1 MATGQSKKKP
11 GCQSTFYMF
20 QSINLCDGHR
30 AKPKRPRMSIS
41 LLFTCFDPLIPSHG
55 DWAKPR
61 KNPGFQPIAF
71 TCCDA
76 KTPSDGDW
84 AKPKKARM
92 SVYSVHMFRC
102 VHPILWQLGKAGKT
116 QDVSLLFTCSMRKLC
131 LMGTGQS
138 QKKLRVSAYSVYM
151 FWRVHVVW
159 WPLGKAE
166 NSRML
171 ADTVYMLWRVVNSVW
186 WPLGRRR

>member
-1 MATGQSKKKP
+1 MSVYFLHMFQSFNFVWWPQGKAKKP

-116 QDVSLLFTCSMRKLC
+116 QDASLLFRCSMRKLC

-138 QKKLRVSAYSVYM
+138 QKNSGCQPIVFTCFDAYM
-151 FWRVHVVW
+151 
-159 WPLGKAE
+159 
-166 NSRML
+166 
-171 ADTVYMLWRVVNSVW
+171 
-186 WPLGRRR
+186 